1 MATGPKQK
9 SEARDPVT
17 LVVIVG
23 MVGLTL
29 GGIVAIFSAPL
40 WALLGR

>member
-1 MATGPKQK
+1 MAAAPKEK

-17 LVVIVG
+17 PVVIVA

-40 WALLGR
+40 LALLGR

>member
-1 MATGPKQK
+1 MPAGPKQK
-9 SEARDPVT
+9 SDARDPVT

-40 WALLGR
+40 SALLGR

>member
-1 MATGPKQK
+1 MPAGPKRK

-17 LVVIVG
+17 LVVVVG

-40 WALLGR
+40 WALVGR

>member
-1 MATGPKQK
+1 MADGPKDK

-17 LVVIVG
+17 LVVILG

-40 WALLGR
+40 LALVGR